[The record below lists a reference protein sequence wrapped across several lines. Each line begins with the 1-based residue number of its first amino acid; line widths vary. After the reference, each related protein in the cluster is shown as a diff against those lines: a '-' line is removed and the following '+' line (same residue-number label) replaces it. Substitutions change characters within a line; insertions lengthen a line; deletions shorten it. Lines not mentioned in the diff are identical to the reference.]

1 MSKTE
6 AEAVTAKT
14 FITIEI
20 GDLATHGKELGDA
33 LVRFIGEKFPKDVK
47 TSKPS
52 EKEIYVRSDKTA
64 HPSKTKLRVY
74 LKRFLHLN
82 NLRDDLIVLVSNENI
97 RWFDIPMDDTFL
109 VGIMDSRT
117 NLLKQS
123 QPLLDT

>member
-14 FITIEI
+14 FITIDI
-20 GDLATHGKELGDA
+20 GDLVTHGKELGDA

-47 TSKPS
+47 ISKPS
-52 EKEIYVRSDKTA
+52 DKEIYVRSEKTA

-82 NLRDDLIVLVSNENI
+82 NLRDDLKIHSPGKERFAIIEYVTVEYVE
-97 RWFDIPMDDTFL
+97 D
-109 VGIMDSRT
+109 
-117 NLLKQS
+117 
-123 QPLLDT
+123 